1 LLVKQNNKIPKLIW
15 QTAKSTPHHSARKF
29 IESWDLL
36 NPKYQRILMDDERC
50 DSFIK
55 DNFSPEFYK
64 VYASLPMGI
73 MRADMWRVAV
83 VYIYG
88 GVYADIDCECV
99 VPLDTWLADYSLVVA
114 VETDNGE
121 LSNFFFAAT
130 PKHPAL
136 LSVLNRLLEL
146 VPGDGPLENNNLF
159 VQNFGQYG
167 FSDGI
172 LQYYKTPGQVKK
184 DNTRF
189 FTKTEQ
195 RITNHIHPT
204 SYVAH
209 YVASENWVGYD
220 SWRKEQANLL
230 YKPAEIKPIKFITTF
245 SKIGYEVYGKT
256 WIETF
261 SKNVL
266 DPNITA
272 DIYIDFSIPETDRIT
287 LIDFDKAIPY
297 HNDWVNEFTSK
308 FTEHY
313 YNQMMGVRF
322 SYKAH
327 VMIHA
332 LENNKDCYVIWL
344 DGDCIFKPNQEFASV
359 VSVLYGN
366 AVAVQREANGGEDHC
381 ESGFVLVDVDHPD
394 APYLLKQFKTNY
406 EVENIIKMF
415 APFDGFVLY
424 KSLAGIQYTNLNEV
438 YGKQGIQGN
447 PDETFL
453 HPELK
458 KRFLHN
464 IGPTGKSSYANW
476 KEFANSDK
484 FFKLI
489 NTHPVMSENDMAK
502 QRLALLNI
510 QRTTCKRI

>member
-1 LLVKQNNKIPKLIW
+1 
-15 QTAKSTPHHSARKF
+15 
-29 IESWDLL
+29 
-36 NPKYQRILMDDERC
+36 MDDERC

-55 DNFSPEFYK
+55 DNFSSEFYN

-73 MRADMWRVAV
+73 MRADVWRVAV

-99 VPLDTWLADYSLVVA
+99 VPLENWLANYSLIVA
-114 VETDNGE
+114 VETDAGE

-146 VPGDGPLENNNLF
+146 VPSKGPLENNNLF

-184 DNTRF
+184 DNARF

-230 YKPAEIKPIKFITTF
+230 YKPAKIKPIKFITTF

-272 DIYIDFSIPETDRIT
+272 DIYVDFPIPETDRIT
-287 LIDFDKAIPY
+287 LIDFDNVDY
-297 HNDWVNEFTSK
+297 YSK
-308 FTEHY
+308 
-313 YNQMMGVRF
+313 
-322 SYKAH
+322 K
-327 VMIHA
+327 
-332 LENNKDCYVIWL
+332 
-344 DGDCIFKPNQEFASV
+344 
-359 VSVLYGN
+359 
-366 AVAVQREANGGEDHC
+366 VA
-381 ESGFVLVDVDHPD
+381 
-394 APYLLKQFKTNY
+394 
-406 EVENIIKMF
+406 
-415 APFDGFVLY
+415 
-424 KSLAGIQYTNLNEV
+424 
-438 YGKQGIQGN
+438 
-447 PDETFL
+447 
-453 HPELK
+453 
-458 KRFLHN
+458 
-464 IGPTGKSSYANW
+464 
-476 KEFANSDK
+476 
-484 FFKLI
+484 
-489 NTHPVMSENDMAK
+489 
-502 QRLALLNI
+502 
-510 QRTTCKRI
+510 